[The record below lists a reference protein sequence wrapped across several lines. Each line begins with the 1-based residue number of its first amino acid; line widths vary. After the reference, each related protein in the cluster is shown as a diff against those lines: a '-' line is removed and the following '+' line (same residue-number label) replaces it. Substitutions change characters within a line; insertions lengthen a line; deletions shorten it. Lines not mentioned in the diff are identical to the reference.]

1 MPVREA
7 FFANISLE
15 AEESNEKDGNSEDLD
30 DGDLPWNTFIEK
42 TNAQFYSENTVVNA
56 KSRLIAANVSKYF
69 E

>member
-15 AEESNEKDGNSEDLD
+15 AEETNEKDGNSEDLD

-42 TNAQFYSENTVVNA
+42 TNA
-56 KSRLIAANVSKYF
+56 
-69 E
+69 